1 MRRIRRW
8 TILCALL
15 LLSGALSAC
24 SARKPTAA
32 YGLPAA
38 ELAPIPTGTAVPGP
52 GYKIGEGDQLKVRF
66 LYHGEL
72 DAAPEVRSDG
82 RITIPGL
89 GDFDAAGTTTDELE
103 QAIYR
108 RASLTY
114 RNPNVSVVVTKQA
127 ERRAYIGGEVRRP
140 GYVPLRPGLTSL
152 RAIFE
157 RGGFLDSAKLDSVLH
172 IHWRADGAYS
182 ARVLDLKSVLETGDI
197 RGDVVLGANDV
208 VFVPKTAIANADLW
222 VRQYILDL
230 IPVREPTTRLPDI
243 AM

>member
-1 MRRIRRW
+1 MKRIRRQ
-8 TILCALL
+8 TILCTLLFLSVAL
-15 LLSGALSAC
+15 AAC
-24 SARKPTAA
+24 SARRSATA
-32 YGLPAA
+32 YGLPAG
-38 ELAPIPTGTAVPGP
+38 ELAPLSANSQTPGP
-52 GYKIGEGDQLKVRF
+52 SYRLGEGDELKVRF
-66 LYHGEL
+66 VYHQEL
-72 DAAPEVRSDG
+72 DATPQVRSDG
-82 RITIPGL
+82 RVTIPGL
-89 GDFDAAGTTTDELE
+89 GDFEAVGATTDELE
-103 QAIYR
+103 RAIYR

-114 RNPNVSVVVTKQA
+114 RNPSVSVVVTRQA

-157 RGGFLDSAKLDSVLH
+157 RGGFLDSAKIDSVLH
-172 IHWRADGAYS
+172 IHWQPDGSYS
-182 ARVLDLKSVLETGDI
+182 ATVLDLKSVLETGDI

-222 VRQYILDL
+222 VRQYVLDL